1 MLSLSAIKSTTA
13 LGSNF
18 RVAQLLMKTNLRT
31 SYTIGLG
38 TNRILCRPMYKTVT
52 EPALYMSN
60 IGHMHVIAC
69 ELKE

>member
-18 RVAQLLMKTNLRT
+18 RVAQLLMKANLRT

-38 TNRILCRPMYKTVT
+38 TNRILCRPMYKTVINVT
-52 EPALYMSN
+52 
-60 IGHMHVIAC
+60 GHSISLMKAFR
-69 ELKE
+69 